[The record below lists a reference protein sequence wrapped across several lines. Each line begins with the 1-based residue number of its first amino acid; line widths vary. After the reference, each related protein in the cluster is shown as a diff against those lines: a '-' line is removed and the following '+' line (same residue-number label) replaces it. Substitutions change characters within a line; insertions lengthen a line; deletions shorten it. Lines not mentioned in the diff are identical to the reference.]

1 VWVLGGSTRRLAKR
15 APCCANPLKR
25 RKLHNS
31 ASHLPDH
38 GASGRP
44 RGAVTGRGIALQAG
58 TNRIRKYCC
67 CSNNK
72 DLELPSEAVFLAQIV
87 VLVATGRLLGELMQ
101 RIRQPAIMGQLIAGM
116 LLGPSV
122 LGVLLPGLHHALFPP
137 EPAQKAMLDA
147 LSQLGILLLLV
158 MTGMET
164 DLALVRNSRRA
175 AVSVSVAGIAVPFVC
190 GVLLGHFIPA
200 DLLPDP
206 HKRFVTSLF
215 LGTALSISS
224 VKIVTLLVRELGFLR
239 RTVGQVIV
247 ASAIIDDTLGW
258 IILSVIFGLALDG
271 SVDTGSV
278 VRSVLG
284 TVAFLAISFTFG
296 RRIVFS
302 LIRWA
307 NDRFVSELPV
317 IAMILV
323 IMGAMALATDAIGV
337 HTVLGA
343 FVAGILIG
351 QSPILTRHIGEQLR
365 GLIIALFMP
374 VFFGSAGLS
383 ANLPALASSDLL
395 LLTLFLIL
403 IASVGK
409 FAGALL
415 GGRLGGLSPAES
427 LAVGCGMNAR
437 GSTEIIIATF
447 GLSMGALSQNM
458 FTAVVTMAIVT
469 TLVMP
474 PMLRA
479 AFARLP
485 VTPQEHERLEREE
498 VEERGFIPNVERLL
512 IAADASPSGQ
522 LASHLFG
529 LLAGVRGTPATL
541 LHFDPQP
548 AQRGEDDAEAQRT
561 ASLVS
566 EAAQTGSEAAAAA
579 NSGVDVSLQ
588 RAEPSVTESAIAEE
602 AKKGYGLLVI
612 GREPVSQHTQFDPQI
627 TRSAS
632 AFQGPV
638 AIVSARG
645 KHRDHGSYAPLNIL
659 VPITGTPVS
668 RRGAELA
675 VALAEGSKGRVAALH
690 VGGASPEQHHQWSS
704 RFGAALAPDR
714 VANAAIRDVVELGR
728 SYGVDVRGI
737 ARSRRAAQDVI
748 RREIEYG
755 GFNLLVIGVSPRP
768 DEQLFF
774 GEVAAALL
782 DTARCS
788 IVFLSTES

>member
-1 VWVLGGSTRRLAKR
+1 M
-15 APCCANPLKR
+15 
-25 RKLHNS
+25 
-31 ASHLPDH
+31 
-38 GASGRP
+38 
-44 RGAVTGRGIALQAG
+44 
-58 TNRIRKYCC
+58 
-67 CSNNK
+67 
-72 DLELPSEAVFLAQIV
+72 PSEAVFLAQIV

-101 RIRQPAIMGQLIAGM
+101 RIRQPAIMGQLIGGM

-122 LGVLLPGLHHALFPP
+122 LGVLLPDLQHALFPP

-147 LSQLGILLLLV
+147 VSQLGILLLLV

-175 AVSVSVAGIAVPFVC
+175 AVSVSLAGIAVPFVC
-190 GVLLGHFIPA
+190 GVLLGHFMPA
-200 DLLPDP
+200 ELLPDP
-206 HKRFVTSLF
+206 HKRFVTALF

-258 IILSVIFGLALDG
+258 IILSVIFGLAIDG
-271 SVDTGSV
+271 TVDTFSV
-278 VRSVLG
+278 VRAVLG
-284 TVAFLAISFTFG
+284 TVAFLALSFTFG
-296 RRIVFS
+296 RRVVFS

-323 IMGAMALATDAIGV
+323 IMGAMALVTDAIGV
-337 HTVLGA
+337 HSVLGA

-351 QSPILTRHIGEQLR
+351 QSPILTRHIGDQLR

-374 VFFGSAGLS
+374 VFFGTAGLS

-395 LLTLFLIL
+395 ILTGVLIL

-415 GGRLGGLSPAES
+415 GGRIGGLSSAES

-458 FTAVVTMAIVT
+458 FTAVVTMAILT
-469 TLVMP
+469 TMIMP

-485 VTPQEHERLEREE
+485 FTPEEHDRLEREE

-529 LLAGVRGTPATL
+529 LLAGVRGTPATI

-548 AQRGEDDAEAQRT
+548 PGQIEDDAEAQRT

-566 EAAQTGSEAAAAA
+566 EAAQTGSEAVDAKASAAEAA
-579 NSGVDVSLQ
+579 KANAADHQRATSRKAEDTGSNRKVDVSLQ
-588 RAEPSVTESAIAEE
+588 LAEPSVTESAIAAE

-645 KHRDHGSYAPLNIL
+645 RHREHGAYAPLNIL

-690 VGGASPEQHHQWSS
+690 VGGTSPEQHHQWGS

-728 SYGVDVRGI
+728 SYGVEVRGI

-748 RREIEYG
+748 RREIDFG

-782 DTARCS
+782 DGARCS
-788 IVFLSTES
+788 IVFLATES

>member
-1 VWVLGGSTRRLAKR
+1 
-15 APCCANPLKR
+15 
-25 RKLHNS
+25 
-31 ASHLPDH
+31 
-38 GASGRP
+38 
-44 RGAVTGRGIALQAG
+44 
-58 TNRIRKYCC
+58 
-67 CSNNK
+67 
-72 DLELPSEAVFLAQIV
+72 LPSEAVFLAQIV

-122 LGVLLPGLHHALFPP
+122 LGALLPDLQHALFPP
-137 EPAQKAMLDA
+137 DPAQKAMLNA
-147 LSQLGILLLLV
+147 ISQLGILLLLV

-175 AVSVSVAGIAVPFVC
+175 ALSVSLAGIAIPFVC
-190 GVLLGHFIPA
+190 GVLLGHFLPA

-206 HKRFVTSLF
+206 HKRFVTALF

-258 IILSVIFGLALDG
+258 IIMSVIFGLALDG
-271 SVDTGSV
+271 SVDTWSV
-278 VRSVLG
+278 ARAVLG
-284 TVAFLAISFTFG
+284 TVAFLALSFTFG

-337 HTVLGA
+337 HAVLGA

-374 VFFGSAGLS
+374 VFFGTAGLS
-383 ANLPALASSDLL
+383 ANLPALATSSLL
-395 LLTLFLIL
+395 LLTGLLVL

-447 GLSMGALSQNM
+447 GLSMGALTQNM
-458 FTAVVTMAIVT
+458 FTAVVTMAILT

-485 VTPQEHERLEREE
+485 FTPEEHERLEREE

-529 LLAGVRGTPATL
+529 LLAGVRGTPATI

-548 AQRGEDDAEAQRT
+548 PEQVEDAEEAQRT

-566 EAAQTGSEAAAAA
+566 EAAQTGSDAVEAAKADAA
-579 NSGVDVSLQ
+579 NGNGAADENGAANRKAEGGGSNHKVDVSLQ
-588 RAEPSVTESAIAEE
+588 LAEPSVTESAIAAE

-645 KHRDHGSYAPLNIL
+645 KHREHGAYTPLNIL
-659 VPITGTPVS
+659 VPITGTAVS

-690 VGGASPEQHHQWSS
+690 VGGTSPEQHHQWGS

-737 ARSRRAAQDVI
+737 ARGRRAAQDVI
-748 RREIEYG
+748 RREIDVG

-782 DTARCS
+782 DGARCS